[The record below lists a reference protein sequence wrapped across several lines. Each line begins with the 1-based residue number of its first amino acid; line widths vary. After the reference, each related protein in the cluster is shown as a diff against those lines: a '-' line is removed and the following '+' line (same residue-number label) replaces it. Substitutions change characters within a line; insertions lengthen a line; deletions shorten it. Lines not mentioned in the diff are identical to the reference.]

1 MSKEYKEY
9 IEREKA
15 LEKVIEVKHYDPELS
30 GVVLHRYIKE
40 IDLKDIP
47 AADVAPAVKLEDL
60 RAKYQALV
68 AEKAKNS
75 GDTAETYTTGYRYG
89 HRNGQIELL
98 QQILGI
104 FDGVSEL
111 EETNEQRIY
120 RPRRSDI
127 GSKTRMGEGACPY
140 EDMRDFAEVVQ
151 GRWISVDSSYWK
163 PTHSSDIPVF
173 RKTYRCSECRRRTA
187 IAENY

>member
-1 MSKEYKEY
+1 MAKENYWVVKVGVMKLWRGLCQAMDFAALEKGKTMAKEY

-15 LEKVIEVKHYDPELS
+15 LEKVIEVKHHDPELS

-47 AADVAPAVKLEDL
+47 AADVAPAVELEDL

-68 AEKAKNS
+68 AEKDKNS

-104 FDGVSEL
+104 CDGVSEP
-111 EETNEQRIY
+111 EETNE
-120 RPRRSDI
+120 
-127 GSKTRMGEGACPY
+127 
-140 EDMRDFAEVVQ
+140 
-151 GRWISVDSSYWK
+151 
-163 PTHSSDIPVF
+163 
-173 RKTYRCSECRRRTA
+173 
-187 IAENY
+187 